1 MASLREIKTRI
12 ASVRSTL
19 KITSAM
25 KMISSAKLH
34 KAQLAIGNKLPYE
47 RQLHRILAGILKDED
62 LHRMMLDELGF
73 SDAECSP
80 VILEDDGSGEEV
92 PSKESV
98 SRVALV
104 LFSSNTSLIGAFN
117 SNIIRLFKETLVRLE
132 EAGYSKEDIDIYAV
146 GRKIA
151 EAARKEGFTP
161 VRELDDLADKPDYG
175 KASGLAE
182 ELVALFSSGK
192 VSRVMML
199 YNRSAS
205 ASVQLPVRENYLPLL
220 LDDMDDS
227 GDSAVDFIIE
237 PDPVSL
243 MKQLVPL
250 VLMMKLYTV
259 ALDTNAAEHAARTL
273 AMQVATDNA
282 EKLLSELTLSY
293 NKGRQQAITSEILD
307 LVGGMQS

>member
-34 KAQLAIGNKLPYE
+34 KAQLSIGNKLPYE

>member
-1 MASLREIKTRI
+1 
-12 ASVRSTL
+12 
-19 KITSAM
+19 
-25 KMISSAKLH
+25 MISSAKLH
-34 KAQLAIGNKLPYE
+34 KAQLSIGNKLPYE